1 MDFRWTAD
9 TIRWFQAADNY
20 TGFSRK
26 MAERI
31 VPLLKNHT
39 SFCDIGCGL
48 GLIDLELCQ
57 YIKKITCIDI
67 SGKAVESLQRK
78 IEEKKITNIETLQ
91 MDSKE
96 NKDSWD
102 VIFVSFYDSYNL
114 EQYLPRCKRLIAVV
128 GKNKKSEL
136 FPEKYRDIIKYAADE
151 TEKYLIHKNIP
162 YTPFEASFEFGQP
175 LVSLEDAEN
184 FVRTYSHGIDQKDLG
199 IYLSQNL
206 TTTTDKQ
213 YPYFLPRLKRV
224 EIFDIKGELW

>member
-9 TIRWFQAADNY
+9 TIRWFQTADNY
-20 TGFSRK
+20 TGFSKK

-31 VPLLKNHT
+31 VPFLEDHT

-57 YIKKITCIDI
+57 YIKKITCIDVSNEAI
-67 SGKAVESLQRK
+67 EALQRK

-91 MDSKE
+91 MDSNL

-102 VIFVSFYDSYNL
+102 IIFVSFYDSNNL
-114 EQYLPRCKRLIAVV
+114 EQYLPRCKKLIAVV

-136 FPEKYRDIIKYAADE
+136 FPEKYRNIVKYAADE
-151 TEKYLIHKNIP
+151 TEQFLLRKKIP
-162 YTPFEASFEFGQP
+162 YTAFEASFEFGQP
-175 LVSLEDAEN
+175 LVSFDDAEN
-184 FVRTYSHGIDQKDLG
+184 FVRTYSHGIDQKELG
-199 IYLSQNL
+199 IYLSHNL
-206 TTTTDKQ
+206 TKTADKQ

-224 EIFDIKGELW
+224 GIFDIKGELQ